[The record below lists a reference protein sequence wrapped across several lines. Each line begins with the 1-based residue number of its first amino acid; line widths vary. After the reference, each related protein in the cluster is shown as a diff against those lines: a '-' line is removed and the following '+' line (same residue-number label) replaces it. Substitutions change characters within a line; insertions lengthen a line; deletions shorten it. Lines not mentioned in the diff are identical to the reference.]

1 MERLSRRIYVTEKNR
16 EGGLSVM
23 REYRREHG
31 TGRIHEPFYLSA
43 AAGPAIAGGH
53 IELWGN
59 RRAVIEGSGGVLEY
73 GPETIRIRL
82 GKLCVRFCGRS
93 LQIRCMSGSSMIV
106 EGFISSVEYR
116 V

>member
-1 MERLSRRIYVTEKNR
+1 MYR
-16 EGGLSVM
+16 EPDRFHCVGTAVSGGVH
-23 REYRREHG
+23 YI
-31 TGRIHEPFYLSA
+31 GRSGGVFAA
-43 AAGPAIAGGH
+43 AAGPALAGGH

-93 LQIRCMSGSSMIV
+93 LQIRCMSGNSMIV

>member
-1 MERLSRRIYVTEKNR
+1 MEWLSCCIYVTEKNR

-23 REYRREHG
+23 RESG
-31 TGRIHEPFYLSA
+31 TGSRREPFYLSA
-43 AAGPAIAGGH
+43 AASPAIAGGH

-73 GPETIRIRL
+73 GAETIRIRL
-82 GKLCVRFCGRS
+82 GKLCVRFCGRN
-93 LQIRCMSGSSMIV
+93 LRIRCMSGSSMIV
-106 EGFISSVEYR
+106 EGVISSVEYL

>member
-1 MERLSRRIYVTEKNR
+1 MEGLSRRIYVTENNR
-16 EGGLSVM
+16 EGGLPVM
-23 REYRREHG
+23 REYRREHSAG
-31 TGRIHEPFYLSA
+31 SVREPFYLSA

-73 GPETIRIRL
+73 GTQAIRIRL
-82 GKLCVRFCGRS
+82 GKLCVRFCGRN

-106 EGFISSVEYR
+106 EGFISSVEYGI
-116 V
+116 